1 MSAGASSK
9 SLSTRAAFWLGVY
22 LLIVVAPL
30 GVLLL
35 GGAPS
40 GSGFWWDFALA
51 LGYSALAMMGLQ
63 FALTARFKRATA
75 PFGIDLIYYFHR
87 YLASVAVA
95 LVLIHAAVLLLR
107 FPQAAGG
114 FAFWALPMHLA
125 VGWVAL
131 FAFLLLIASSLLRR
145 QLRLEYDRWRRV
157 HVVLAVVGL
166 IASLLHV
173 LGSASY
179 LQTPW
184 KYSLWLGLGLFW
196 LGLVVHVRLL
206 RPLWLMR
213 HQWRV
218 AEVRRERGRSWTLAV
233 EPVDP
238 EHAGLKFRAG
248 QFAWLSLGRSPL
260 SMREHPFSFASSP
273 HDPRRLEFTVK
284 ELGDFTRTIGRI
296 PVGARAFVDGPYGN
310 FSVERAADATG
321 LVFIAGGVGIAP
333 VMSMLRWLAEQG
345 EQRPLWL
352 FYGNR
357 SFERVVFRNQLEAL
371 KASLELRVV
380 HVIGEPP
387 PGWEG
392 ERGYITA
399 EVLNRHLPGK
409 RDQLAYFVCGP
420 QPMIELAERS
430 LGELGVPLDR
440 LHSELFDLA

>member
-1 MSAGASSK
+1 MNTSARRA
-9 SLSTRAAFWLGVY
+9 SLSTRSAFWLGVY

-30 GVLLL
+30 GLLL
-35 GGAPS
+35 VGGAPR
-40 GSGFWWDFALA
+40 GSGFGWDFALA

-95 LVLIHAAVLLLR
+95 LVLLHALVLLLR
-107 FPQAAGG
+107 YPQAAGG
-114 FAFWALPMHLA
+114 LALWALPMHLA
-125 VGWVAL
+125 AGWIAL
-131 FAFLLLIASSLLRR
+131 LAFLLLIMSSLLRK
-145 QLRLEYDRWRRV
+145 QLRLEYDRWRRL
-157 HVVLAVVGL
+157 HVVLAVLGL
-166 IASLLHV
+166 VASLVHV
-173 LGSASY
+173 LDSASY
-179 LQTPW
+179 LETPW
-184 KYSLWLGLGLFW
+184 KYALWLGLGLFW
-196 LGLVVHVRLL
+196 LGLVLHVRLL

-213 HQWRV
+213 RPWRV
-218 AEVRRERGRSWTLAV
+218 VDVRKERGRSWTLAL

-238 EHAGLKFRAG
+238 EHPGLAFRAG

-260 SMREHPFSFASSP
+260 SMREHPFSIASSP
-273 HDPRRLEFTVK
+273 EHPRRLEFTIK
-284 ELGDFTRTIGRI
+284 ELGDFTRTLGQI
-296 PVGARAFVDGPYGN
+296 PVGTRAFVDGPYGN
-310 FSVERAADATG
+310 FTSERAADAAG

-333 VMSMLRWLAEQG
+333 VMSMLRWLADHDEP
-345 EQRPLWL
+345 RPIWL

-357 SFERVVFRNQLEAL
+357 DIERAVFRNQLEAL
-371 KASLELRVV
+371 KASLQLRVV

-387 PGWEG
+387 AGWEG

-409 RDQLAYFVCGP
+409 REHLAYYVCGP

-430 LGELGVPLDR
+430 LDELGVPLSR